1 MARTPEQIVQAEV
14 LCCMS
19 SIVSTLASGYGAA
32 IVHVDAYGRRSTN
45 GSDLSNLIEQAF
57 ELAAPIEDYE
67 EAARYEG
74 WTLRPETVDEN
85 GIKSDACVVRGTS
98 AGDAKHAVGFKY
110 AEDWQEACE
119 SDGIEPY
126 PREVFEHW
134 AVTDW
139 FADQLVAHGEK
150 VDKDF
155 AGLCIWARTTTG
167 QAIASDYVLE
177 QIAADLNRA

>member
-19 SIVSTLASGYGAA
+19 SIVATLASGYGAA

-57 ELAAPIEDYE
+57 ELAAPIEDWE
-67 EAARYEG
+67 SAAREAGAKITRIDVEESPNFGKWVVLDQPVDTDMYVTFYED
-74 WTLRPETVDEN
+74 TR
-85 GIKSDACVVRGTS
+85 
-98 AGDAKHAVGFKY
+98 HASIAY
-110 AEDWQEACE
+110 CDYY
-119 SDGIEPY
+119 DIEPHQT
-126 PREVFEHW
+126 EVFEHW

>member
-19 SIVSTLASGYGAA
+19 SIVATLASGYGTIGTTDRGLMARA
-32 IVHVDAYGRRSTN
+32 
-45 GSDLSNLIEQAF
+45 SDLANLAEQAF
-57 ELAAPIEDYE
+57 ELCGPLDDWE

-98 AGDAKHAVGFKY
+98 AGDAVHAVGFKY

-139 FADQLVAHGEK
+139 FADQLLERGEK

-155 AGLCIWARTTTG
+155 GGLCVWARTTTG
-167 QAIASDYVLE
+167 QAIAADYVLE
-177 QIAADLNRA
+177 RIAADLNRA